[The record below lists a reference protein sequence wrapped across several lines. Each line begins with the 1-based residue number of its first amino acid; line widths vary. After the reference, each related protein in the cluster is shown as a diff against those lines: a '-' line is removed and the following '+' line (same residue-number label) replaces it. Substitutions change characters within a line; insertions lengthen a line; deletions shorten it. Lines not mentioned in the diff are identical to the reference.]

1 MEWTMVS
8 FVFRWPHEG
17 LIVGFEYYDPTEKEN
32 WYTWKLHFAVLTIN
46 YEYGFDENPYEE

>member
-1 MEWTMVS
+1 MVS

-17 LIVGFEYYDPTEKEN
+17 LIFGFEYYDPTEKEN